1 MSSIIGI
8 TPNLQQKKN
17 NYAKNQFAKKQP
29 SFGKTI
35 KAPTLD
41 KLVND
46 VVVNRYLGKF
56 GSTMKRLTDTVGEIQ
71 NIIFIGFGTAFIAP
85 IFIAF
90 NPIAKQDEKTK
101 KYSALRQ
108 PISAIIATAVGL
120 GINIPVAKAVEKW
133 SAEGRVEKFDTS
145 AIPSDDYMKTRYQK
159 ILKNFDNLKGVDK
172 EYFDMLDTKDIKSK
186 EEFLKKYKD
195 FNSFSTA
202 IKDVSLSNAA
212 KKLLDSANPNALT
225 NMTVRD
231 FLIKNMGFELDPIDN
246 KILNVDLAKSKLQNT
261 TAMEFLKKFGY
272 TSDEINESKLRTF
285 VNENFYKSHL
295 AKDAEISEAAAK
307 EFIDAFENMAKN
319 NNISMKNLKE
329 VEELLIQKLSKCG
342 FSSMERKTITRLA
355 ENLISEE
362 MKNKETI
369 SMKNLFKVLDI
380 HKDFHKN
387 DKLLNMS
394 VVDFLKELHSKMNIE
409 EAVSAAKSKK
419 VQSTKKEVLT
429 FIEEHTKEI
438 AKNFADKNKINFK
451 AYKNIQGIAL
461 SLLVLPFSCG
471 FLNWSY
477 PRIMEKL
484 FPSLVDNKSAKK
496 AEEKGGK

>member
-1 MSSIIGI
+1 MGI

-17 NYAKNQFAKKQP
+17 HYAKNQFVQKQP

-35 KAPTLD
+35 KAATFD
-41 KLVND
+41 DLVNQII
-46 VVVNRYLGKF
+46 VKRYLGKF
-56 GSTMKRLTDTVGEIQ
+56 GSTMKKLTDTVGEIQ
-71 NIIFIGFGTAFIAP
+71 NILFIGFGTAFIAP

-108 PISAIIATAVGL
+108 PISAIITTAVSL
-120 GINIPVAKAVEKW
+120 GINMPVAKAVEKW

-145 AIPSDDYMKTRYQK
+145 ASPSDEYLKTRYKK
-159 ILKNFDNLKGVDK
+159 IMKNFDNLKGVDK
-172 EYFDMLDTKDIKSK
+172 QYFDMLDTKDIKSR
-186 EEFLKKYKD
+186 EDFLKKYKD
-195 FNSFSTA
+195 FNIFSKEISDATL
-202 IKDVSLSNAA
+202 KNAS

-272 TSDEINESKLRTF
+272 TSDEIDENKLRTF
-285 VNENFYKSHL
+285 VNENFYKAHL
-295 AKDAEISEAAAK
+295 AKEAKISEAAAK
-307 EFIDAFENMAKN
+307 EFIEAFENMAKN
-319 NNISMKNLKE
+319 NNLSMESLKD

-369 SMKNLFKVLDI
+369 SMKNLFKVLEI

-387 DKLLNMS
+387 NKILNMS
-394 VVDFLKELHSKMNIE
+394 VVDFLKELHNKMNIE
-409 EAVSAAKSKK
+409 EAVSAAKTKKIQPSKK
-419 VQSTKKEVLT
+419 EILL
-429 FIEEHTKEI
+429 FIEEHAKEI
-438 AKNFADKNKINFK
+438 AKNFAEKNKTNFK
-451 AYKNIQGIAL
+451 AYKNIQGIVL
-461 SLLVLPFSCG
+461 SLIVLPFSCG

-477 PRIMEKL
+477 PRVMEKL
-484 FPSLVDNKSAKK
+484 FPNLVDNKPAQK